1 MKANKATRGE
11 VEVLPPM
18 TEEIALATEAGLT
31 IKSFLSGVAVFF
43 GKAAQLE
50 AAAEKALKA
59 AELLKAPTTAREDE
73 AIQTFIVDRKEA
85 AKAGTSHW
93 EILTSTLH
101 SWHKRSTARRG
112 RTVDVELKAADIAQR
127 LHNGWA
133 ESERRRE
140 AREAEEER
148 QRAEKAA
155 AAKRQKELDDLEA
168 QAVAAEKKSP
178 DLSPREASFVVL
190 VVGGVA
196 PYDAAKRSG
205 YKAPAENGG
214 RLMDTPKIQKAIK
227 AARTAQAAREQAAA
241 IADAP
246 LDVELRDVKPAQVTK
261 AVGVTDRDSH
271 TGIVVDLGAL
281 VEAFRSGKYGI
292 PGDIF
297 AINQTALNTYAKSL
311 RENLNRWP
319 GVKYDKNTSTF

>member
-18 TEEIALATEAGLT
+18 TEEIALASEAGLT

-50 AAAEKALKA
+50 AAATKALER
-59 AELLKAPTTAREDE
+59 AELLKPPTSAKEDE
-73 AIQTFIVDRKEA
+73 AIQTFIVERKDA
-85 AKAGTSHW
+85 AKVGTSHW
-93 EILTSTLH
+93 ETLTSTLH
-101 SWHKRSTARRG
+101 GWHKRSTARRG
-112 RTVDVELKAADIAQR
+112 RTVDVELKAAEIAQR

-133 ESERRRE
+133 ESEKRRE

-168 QAVAAEKKSP
+168 KAVAAEKKSP

-241 IADAP
+241 IAEAP
-246 LDVELRDVKPAQVTK
+246 LDVEVRDVKPAQVTK
-261 AVGVTDRDSH
+261 AVGATDRDTH
-271 TGIVVDLGAL
+271 RGKVVDEGAII
-281 VEAFRSGKYGI
+281 EAFRSGKYGI
-292 PGDIF
+292 PGDLF
-297 AINQTALNTYAKSL
+297 QVNPTKLNEYARSL

-319 GVKYDKNTSTF
+319 GVIYNKNTSTF